1 MAIQVAQLTKTYG
14 TQKALDGI
22 SFETQSHKIIGFLGP
37 NGAGKSTCMKIL
49 TGILPATSGTAK
61 LLGTAVSQDNLALKR
76 RVGYLPEHN
85 PLYQDMY
92 VLEALA
98 FEADLQQ
105 VPNKKERIAEVIKI
119 TGLSLEQHKKI
130 QQLSKGYKQRV
141 GLALAI
147 IHNPEVL
154 ILDEPTTGLDPNQII
169 EIRTLIQNL
178 GKEKTVLLSTHI
190 MQEVEAICD
199 EVIIINRGQLK
210 LHKTK
215 AELQQEFPNKSME
228 DIFVQF
234 TQ

>member
-49 TGILPATSGTAK
+49 TGILSATSGTAK

-105 VPNKKERIAEVIKI
+105 VPQKKERIAEVIKI

>member
-1 MAIQVAQLTKTYG
+1 MAMQVAQLTKTYG

-105 VPNKKERIAEVIKI
+105 VPHKKERIAEVIKK

-199 EVIIINRGQLK
+199 EVIILNRGQLK

>member
-105 VPNKKERIAEVIKI
+105 VPHKKERIAEVIKK

-199 EVIIINRGQLK
+199 EVIILNRGQLK

>member
-105 VPNKKERIAEVIKI
+105 VPHKKERI
-119 TGLSLEQHKKI
+119 
-130 QQLSKGYKQRV
+130 
-141 GLALAI
+141 
-147 IHNPEVL
+147 
-154 ILDEPTTGLDPNQII
+154 
-169 EIRTLIQNL
+169 
-178 GKEKTVLLSTHI
+178 
-190 MQEVEAICD
+190 
-199 EVIIINRGQLK
+199 
-210 LHKTK
+210 
-215 AELQQEFPNKSME
+215 
-228 DIFVQF
+228 
-234 TQ
+234 